1 MHIEEGLKAPY
12 SPCQRRWSA
21 IHHPDRLKHPLIRRN
36 GKLEEVSWDEA
47 MSLIVEKSRDVCDRL
62 TQHGI
67 GFYTS
72 GQLFLEEYYVL
83 AMIGKAGFNT
93 LHMYA
98 QARIVLL

>member
-1 MHIEEGLKAPY
+1 
-12 SPCQRRWSA
+12 
-21 IHHPDRLKHPLIRRN
+21 
-36 GKLEEVSWDEA
+36 

-93 LHMYA
+93 LHMYGRLLCRLR
-98 QARIVLL
+98 AR